1 MRLSVVSLKWRAA
14 AAALACA
21 AALTPAAA
29 LAASDAP
36 ATPAARAASAGLAAS
51 AARAAAAAPVPACAT
66 SGLVIWLTSNG
77 VAAGTAFYT
86 LNFTNLSGHACTLV
100 GHPGVAAVSLTGH
113 PVGAPAGWEP
123 PAAHVVR
130 LANDATGYALIRYSD
145 VITGGG
151 GPKPCDAV
159 ISAGLRVF
167 PPGQTAA
174 KQVPLPLPA
183 CTRPHVV
190 YMNVEPVQKTPP
202 VN

>member
-14 AAALACA
+14 AAALAGF

-29 LAASDAP
+29 LAASDTPAWP
-36 ATPAARAASAGLAAS
+36 ATR
-51 AARAAAAAPVPACAT
+51 AAAAPVPACAT

-113 PVGAPAGWEP
+113 QVGAPAGWQP
-123 PAAHVVR
+123 PAAHSVR
-130 LANDATGYALIRYSD
+130 LASNGTAYALVSYSD
-145 VITGGG
+145 VIVGNS

-159 ISAGLRVF
+159 YSAGLRVF

-174 KQVPLPLPA
+174 KVVPIPLQA
-183 CTRPHVV
+183 CTRNNVV
-190 YMNVEPVQKTPP
+190 YMTVQPVQKNPP
-202 VN
+202 TT

>member
-14 AAALACA
+14 AAALAGA
-21 AALTPAAA
+21 AVLTPAAA
-29 LAASDAP
+29 LAASAAP
-36 ATPAARAASAGLAAS
+36 ATPAGPAAS

-66 SGLVIWLTSNG
+66 SGLVIWLTSHG

-100 GHPGVAAVSLTGH
+100 GHPGVAAVSLAGH
-113 PVGAPAGWEP
+113 QVGAPAGWEP
-123 PAAHVVR
+123 PAARVVR

-159 ISAGLRVF
+159 LSAGLRVF

-190 YMNVEPVQKTPP
+190 YMYVEPVQKTPP

>member
-14 AAALACA
+14 AAAVACA

-29 LAASDAP
+29 LAASGAP
-36 ATPAARAASAGLAAS
+36 AAPAARAG
-51 AARAAAAAPVPACAT
+51 AAAPVPACAT
-66 SGLVIWLTSNG
+66 SSLVIWLTSNG

-100 GHPGVAAVSLTGH
+100 GHPGVAAVSLAGH
-113 PVGAPAGWEP
+113 QVGAPAGWEP

-190 YMNVEPVQKTPP
+190 YMNVAPVQKTPP

>member
-1 MRLSVVSLKWRAA
+1 MRLSVVSLTWRAA
-14 AAALACA
+14 AAALAGV
-21 AALTPAAA
+21 AALTPVAA
-29 LAASDAP
+29 LAASDSPASSAAP
-36 ATPAARAASAGLAAS
+36 AAQ
-51 AARAAAAAPVPACAT
+51 AAAAPVPACAT
-66 SGLVIWLTSNG
+66 SGLVIWLTSKG
-77 VAAGTAFYT
+77 VAAGTAFYL

-113 PVGAPAGWEP
+113 QVGAPAGWAP

-130 LANDATGYALIRYSD
+130 LANDATAYALIRYSD

-159 ISAGLRVF
+159 VSAGLRVF